1 MEPTTV
7 TVQELSSLPSTPHY
21 LDDDYDDDNDGDE
34 NDENPHCLSFG
45 RLKLS

>member
-1 MEPTTV
+1 MEPTTE
-7 TVQELSSLPSTPHY
+7 TVQELSSLPSTQHH
-21 LDDDYDDDNDGDE
+21 LDDDDDDDDGDE